1 MCLGSGGHNLH
12 MYILDSF
19 SVRDSAWNWNVL
31 LRWWAASLSVFP
43 HSWLPCHSLFQV
55 HTSYFISFKLECTYM
70 YVYIYIYCFTRWLYR
85 RELLKVNTQTYLSP
99 WPYHVTMPLFYSVD
113 LFLRLIS
120 WKNMLKFL
128 TLPMHIMD
136 ILSILPFFIGLFA
149 DLMSQTNDSNKQHG
163 YVALRVCR
171 TFRIIRI
178 FKFVRHSKELIVVM
192 KVSVLA
198 ALTEIHLPIKSKF
211 TLEMKFNCS
220 YLNCS

>member
-1 MCLGSGGHNLH
+1 MK
-12 MYILDSF
+12 
-19 SVRDSAWNWNVL
+19 
-31 LRWWAASLSVFP
+31 
-43 HSWLPCHSLFQV
+43 LFIP
-55 HTSYFISFKLECTYM
+55 F
-70 YVYIYIYCFTRWLYR
+70 
-85 RELLKVNTQTYLSP
+85 
-99 WPYHVTMPLFYSVD
+99 SVD

-149 DLMSQTNDSNKQHG
+149 DLLSQTSDSDKQHG

-192 KVSVLA
+192 KVSF
-198 ALTEIHLPIKSKF
+198 S
-211 TLEMKFNCS
+211 
-220 YLNCS
+220 

>member
-1 MCLGSGGHNLH
+1 
-12 MYILDSF
+12 
-19 SVRDSAWNWNVL
+19 
-31 LRWWAASLSVFP
+31 
-43 HSWLPCHSLFQV
+43 
-55 HTSYFISFKLECTYM
+55 
-70 YVYIYIYCFTRWLYR
+70 
-85 RELLKVNTQTYLSP
+85 
-99 WPYHVTMPLFYSVD
+99 
-113 LFLRLIS
+113 
-120 WKNMLKFL
+120 MLKFL

-211 TLEMKFNCS
+211 TSEMKFNCS
-220 YLNCS
+220 YFRNQVL